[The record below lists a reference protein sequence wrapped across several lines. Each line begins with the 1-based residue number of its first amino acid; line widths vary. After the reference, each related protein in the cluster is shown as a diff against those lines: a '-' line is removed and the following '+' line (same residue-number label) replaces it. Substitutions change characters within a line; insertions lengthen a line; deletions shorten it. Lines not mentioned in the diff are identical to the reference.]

1 MTDKAAKQL
10 KDEYER
16 KQTRLAELDKILCK
30 LYEDNA
36 LGRIPDSRYELMS
49 RGYEDEQAEI
59 KKTLPRLREQLDEM
73 NSRADS
79 TDKFINIIRKYT
91 TVEKLDAAILNELID
106 RIVVHHKEKAADGK
120 TYQQIEIFYKFVG
133 RVDWSKIKIEAA

>member
-10 KDEYER
+10 KGECER
-16 KQTRLAELDKILCK
+16 KQNRLSELDKILCK
-30 LYEDNA
+30 LYEDMA

-49 RGYEDEQAEI
+49 RGYEDEHAEI

-79 TDKFINIIRKYT
+79 TNKFINIIRKYT
-91 TVEKLDAAILNELID
+91 AVEKLDAAILNELID
-106 RIVVHHKEKAADGK
+106 RIVVHHKEKADGK